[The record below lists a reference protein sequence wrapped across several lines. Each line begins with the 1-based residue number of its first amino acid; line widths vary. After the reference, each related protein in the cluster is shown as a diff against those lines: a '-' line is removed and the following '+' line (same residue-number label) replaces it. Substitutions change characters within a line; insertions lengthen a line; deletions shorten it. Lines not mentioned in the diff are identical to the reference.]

1 LRPLRFV
8 ARYKNMRV
16 VVNSLLGV
24 FGPLLNVGLVMMLVW
39 LIFAILG
46 MNFLGG
52 KMNYCDIDDPYN
64 VSQQDCLRDGH
75 SWRRAFWNFDNIGES
90 FVTLFV
96 LVSMEA
102 WPNLM
107 ATAMDVGDVDN
118 GGPQYNGNMWI
129 ALYYLL
135 ILLIGGMFLMDL
147 FIGVIF
153 YQYGLELETEI
164 SMTCTDCT
172 EEQVKWVMIQKL
184 IYNSNSNFAL
194 IEQPKNRLRAIF
206 FKIINSTWFEI
217 FILLMVVVNMMI
229 LGMEFE
235 GMNEEYEET
244 LKNLSDIITWIFV
257 GEFVFKFIAL
267 WTGYFKDSWNSL
279 DFAIV
284 AISLIQFFFDTA
296 GLSSTRVLKEG
307 PQIARALRIV
317 RLLRVV
323 RLLKTK
329 HLHAFNELFNTL
341 LFSLPTIGNIFALLL
356 LVYFIFSVVGC
367 FIFKNAQ
374 VKPEYDSDVLSF
386 KNFHI
391 GFLTLFRLSTGE
403 DWPSVMYNYGES
415 PGNYIVSR
423 IYFLIFVLV
432 VTFIMLNLF
441 ELVIVQIFDSFY
453 FDPDNVLAG
462 FEKIS
467 YEFNKTWNAFTVS
480 SQGEKIKYINL
491 PRFFAHLE

>member
-1 LRPLRFV
+1 
-8 ARYKNMRV
+8 MRV

-96 LVSMEA
+96 LVPMEA

-164 SMTCTDCT
+164 SMTCTDCSV
-172 EEQVKWVMIQKL
+172 EQVKWVMIIML

-194 IEQPKNRLRAIF
+194 
-206 FKIINSTWFEI
+206 
-217 FILLMVVVNMMI
+217 V
-229 LGMEFE
+229 
-235 GMNEEYEET
+235 
-244 LKNLSDIITWIFV
+244 
-257 GEFVFKFIAL
+257 
-267 WTGYFKDSWNSL
+267 
-279 DFAIV
+279 
-284 AISLIQFFFDTA
+284 
-296 GLSSTRVLKEG
+296 
-307 PQIARALRIV
+307 
-317 RLLRVV
+317 
-323 RLLKTK
+323 
-329 HLHAFNELFNTL
+329 
-341 LFSLPTIGNIFALLL
+341 
-356 LVYFIFSVVGC
+356 
-367 FIFKNAQ
+367 
-374 VKPEYDSDVLSF
+374 
-386 KNFHI
+386 
-391 GFLTLFRLSTGE
+391 
-403 DWPSVMYNYGES
+403 
-415 PGNYIVSR
+415 
-423 IYFLIFVLV
+423 
-432 VTFIMLNLF
+432 
-441 ELVIVQIFDSFY
+441 
-453 FDPDNVLAG
+453 
-462 FEKIS
+462 
-467 YEFNKTWNAFTVS
+467 
-480 SQGEKIKYINL
+480 
-491 PRFFAHLE
+491 